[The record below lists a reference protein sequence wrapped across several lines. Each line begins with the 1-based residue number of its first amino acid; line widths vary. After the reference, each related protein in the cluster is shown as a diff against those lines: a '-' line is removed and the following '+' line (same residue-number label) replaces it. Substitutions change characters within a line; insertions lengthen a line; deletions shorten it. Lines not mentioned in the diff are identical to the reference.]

1 MTKLKAAFKEKAQ
14 TDPFAM
20 TPQIVDEAIDS
31 HVSPTD
37 PCDLPNPKSL
47 YRTANRVR
55 QATRPN
61 HPTNLM
67 FDLNLDAI
75 PEDFVQADISVQG
88 RRHFLLATTFMLSLL
103 LSAKN
108 WFVDGTFKVVRAP
121 FVQLFSIHAFIRQ
134 GDNLKQIPLVYFLMS
149 GKSSKDYE
157 AIFTALLRLL
167 PRRNLGVKTI
177 TLDFEAATWTAL
189 RKVLPSV
196 SLRGCLFHWNQAI
209 WRYIQQLGLVN
220 SYMKKN
226 SAYKFCRRVMAFPF
240 LPAESIYP
248 MFCSLKASV
257 PAGPYVALMT
267 YIDQTWMKSSV
278 WPIESWCV
286 FKRTVRT
293 NNDCEGWHR
302 RLNNLAPGQAGLNM
316 YFLIQILYRETRDV
330 NRQVKL
336 VSEGKV
342 LRYQRKRYVRQHGVI
357 AKAWEDFESDSI
369 TLKELLRIC
378 GRLNGPVV

>member
-1 MTKLKAAFKEKAQ
+1 
-14 TDPFAM
+14 
-20 TPQIVDEAIDS
+20 
-31 HVSPTD
+31 
-37 PCDLPNPKSL
+37 
-47 YRTANRVR
+47 
-55 QATRPN
+55 
-61 HPTNLM
+61 M

-167 PRRNLGVKTI
+167 PRRNLGVKTT

-220 SYMKKN
+220 SYMKKDLAN
-226 SAYKFCRRVMAFPF
+226 KFCRRVMALPF

-267 YIDQTWMKSSV
+267 YIDQT
-278 WPIESWCV
+278 
-286 FKRTVRT
+286 
-293 NNDCEGWHR
+293 
-302 RLNNLAPGQAGLNM
+302 
-316 YFLIQILYRETRDV
+316 
-330 NRQVKL
+330 
-336 VSEGKV
+336 
-342 LRYQRKRYVRQHGVI
+342 
-357 AKAWEDFESDSI
+357 
-369 TLKELLRIC
+369 
-378 GRLNGPVV
+378 

>member
-1 MTKLKAAFKEKAQ
+1 
-14 TDPFAM
+14 M
-20 TPQIVDEAIDS
+20 TPQIVDEAIDN
-31 HVSPTD
+31 HVRPTD
-37 PCDLPNPKSL
+37 ACEMPNPKSL

-61 HPTNLM
+61 HPTNLK

-88 RRHFLLATTFMLSLL
+88 RRHFLLVTTFMLSLL

-134 GDNLKQIPLVYFLMS
+134 GDNLKQVPLVYFLMS
-149 GKSSKDYE
+149 GNSSKDYV

-167 PRRNLGVKTI
+167 PRRNLCVKTI

-189 RKVLPSV
+189 RKVFPSV
-196 SLRGCLFHWNQAI
+196 AFRGCLFHWNQAI

-220 SYMKKN
+220 SYIKKD
-226 SAYKFCRRVMAFPF
+226 SVYKFCWRVMALPF

-257 PAGPYVALMT
+257 PTGPYVALMA
-267 YIDQTWMKSSV
+267 YIDQSWMKSTV

-293 NNDCEGWHR
+293 NNDCECWHR
-302 RLNNLAPGQAGLNM
+302 RLNNLAPGQAGSNM
-316 YFLIQILYRETRDV
+316 YFLFQILYKGTRDV

-342 LRYQRKRYVRQHGVI
+342 LRYQRNRYVR
-357 AKAWEDFESDSI
+357 
-369 TLKELLRIC
+369 
-378 GRLNGPVV
+378 